1 MSNTV
6 TNISYA
12 NTFGEWMVA
21 TNGLINENNLLA
33 AGDYTKSSGT
43 IYLNETTQNS
53 LQANGTVIVQKE
65 LRVQGTGSS
74 AVIDRTLTVGGQV
87 YFTNS
92 ALGLTHTGQANLNG
106 LVLVQG
112 SGIGISVSNN
122 AYVGGNTT
130 IRFNTITNNVQANS
144 SVNTQSLSV
153 TGNSYTSYLVSNNQ
167 VLTTALSVTNDAV
180 VSGLNI
186 VPFLNASFAKANAA
200 YNSQNTTGT
209 YANSAS
215 KWQL

>member
-21 TNGLINENNLLA
+21 TNALINENNVLA

-74 AVIDRTLTVGGQV
+74 ATIDRNLSVGGQV
-87 YFTNS
+87 LFSNS
-92 ALGLTHTGQANLNG
+92 ALSLTTSGQANLNG

-112 SGIGISVSNN
+112 PGIGISVSNN
-122 AYVGGNTT
+122 AYVAGNTT
-130 IRFNTITNNVQANS
+130 IRYNTITNNVQANS
-144 SVNTQSLSV
+144 TVNTQTLSV
-153 TGNSYTSYLVSNNQ
+153 TTNSYSDNLIANTQVQTSI
-167 VLTTALSVTNDAV
+167 LSV
-180 VSGLNI
+180 SGQ
-186 VPFLNASFAKANAA
+186 S
-200 YNSQNTTGT
+200 
-209 YANSAS
+209 
-215 KWQL
+215 